1 MIEIWHIE
9 KDNAAGMFAQSVDS
23 NGADLPPALPWVEPS
38 LNNLW
43 LEACSSHLCGNYQA
57 AIITTSVL
65 LEFTLRMV
73 VSNLDEVPSIR
84 KDHGEMFEN
93 QTLRPVINS
102 AKSKGLLS
110 GNTKKWWEAYCEH
123 IRNKICHGDLL
134 HILDD
139 CRDVPQFVD
148 YFNPIESRENTE
160 RFSYEQVITHP
171 AVFHHKT
178 GRRFSKYFL
187 HDAYGKLSE
196 LIGQTEWDEYDEW
209 WESQKV
215 AYDSFFAYRW
225 NYPSL
230 KSGIQ
235 SARRPFGFASE

>member
-102 AKSKGLLS
+102 AKVKGFCR
-110 GNTKKWWEAYCEH
+110 A
-123 IRNKICHGDLL
+123 IQRNG
-134 HILDD
+134 
-139 CRDVPQFVD
+139 
-148 YFNPIESRENTE
+148 
-160 RFSYEQVITHP
+160 
-171 AVFHHKT
+171 
-178 GRRFSKYFL
+178 
-187 HDAYGKLSE
+187 GKLTASIFE
-196 LIGQTEWDEYDEW
+196 TRFAMAICCIFLTTAEMFLSSLII
-209 WESQKV
+209 SI
-215 AYDSFFAYRW
+215 
-225 NYPSL
+225 P
-230 KSGIQ
+230 
-235 SARRPFGFASE
+235 

>member
-1 MIEIWHIE
+1 
-9 KDNAAGMFAQSVDS
+9 MFAQSVDS
-23 NGADLPPALPWVEPS
+23 NGTDLPPALPWVEPS

-148 YFNPIESRENTE
+148 YFNPIESR
-160 RFSYEQVITHP
+160 VI
-171 AVFHHKT
+171 
-178 GRRFSKYFL
+178 
-187 HDAYGKLSE
+187 
-196 LIGQTEWDEYDEW
+196 Q
-209 WESQKV
+209 
-215 AYDSFFAYRW
+215 
-225 NYPSL
+225 
-230 KSGIQ
+230 SGILTSKLLHILRYFIIRQAEDSQ
-235 SARRPFGFASE
+235 SIFSTMPTASYPNL